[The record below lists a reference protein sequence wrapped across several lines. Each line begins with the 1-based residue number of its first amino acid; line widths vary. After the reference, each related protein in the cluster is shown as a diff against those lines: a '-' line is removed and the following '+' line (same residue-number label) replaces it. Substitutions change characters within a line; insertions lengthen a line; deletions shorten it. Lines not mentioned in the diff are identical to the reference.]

1 MSRVNLEGVSV
12 HIPVYDANTLRL
24 LRMPKFGRA
33 KVGSRNVSH
42 AGARTIIHALS
53 DIAHLHFSLVRPG
66 ATARPD

>member
-33 KVGSRNVSH
+33 TR
-42 AGARTIIHALS
+42 ARALS
-53 DIAHLHFSLVRPG
+53 FTRS
-66 ATARPD
+66 ATSTLRSMKATGSASSATTAPARPHCCG